1 MSSESSSVT
10 WLPALGACDAVDA
23 HELGMM
29 PPTYVTCL
37 EVGQY
42 ADPDAVLAAATGRD
56 LTMFTPV
63 VEPDATMSVPARVDA
78 LLEGRL
84 G

>member
-1 MSSESSSVT
+1 
-10 WLPALGACDAVDA
+10 
-23 HELGMM
+23 MM

-42 ADPDAVLAAATGRD
+42 ADPDVVLASATGRD
-56 LTMFTPV
+56 LTMFTPE
-63 VEPDATMSVPARVDA
+63 VEPDATMSVPERLQA
-78 LLEGRL
+78 LLEARG